1 VVVVVTDCVKLGV
14 PVLVGVSDIVV
25 VLVGV
30 FVGVGVLVG
39 VTVAVTVIVGVIPVE
54 YIDDVISHSGQSDG
68 KLGETLGV

>member
-1 VVVVVTDCVKLGV
+1 
-14 PVLVGVSDIVV
+14 
-25 VLVGV
+25 V

-54 YIDDVISHSGQSDG
+54 YIDDVISQSGQSDG